1 MAATVVDSRVS
12 AGKKLKNSLKK
23 KKKMQRVARAVAP
36 ELEEEGKDATDS
48 GDSVRSC
55 GSENDHFPSDD
66 EAVEADNE
74 DEVEPC
80 GGENGDAAEARAGPN
95 AGWAD
100 AMAKILN
107 KKTPRSK
114 PTILVKNRELEKE
127 KERLKQER
135 LEKRKQLD
143 KKREWEMMCRVKP
156 DVVKDKETERNLQRI
171 ATRGVVQLFNAVQK
185 HQKNVDEKVKE
196 AGSSIR
202 KRAKL
207 ISTVSKKDF
216 ISVLRGMDAST
227 SEKSLTG
234 KNPKA
239 KQTEGRSEEG
249 PGWTILRD
257 DFMMGAS
264 MKDWDKESDGA
275 DGSGPGSASDS
286 DT

>member
-1 MAATVVDSRVS
+1 MAAAVPDSRVS

-23 KKKMQRVARAVAP
+23 KKMKMLAPAVAS
-36 ELEEEGKDATDS
+36 ELEEKDKDAADDGGSYGSEKDHFSS
-48 GDSVRSC
+48 GDEAIEAD
-55 GSENDHFPSDD
+55 SEDEDEAEPCDD
-66 EAVEADNE
+66 ESESAT
-74 DEVEPC
+74 
-80 GGENGDAAEARAGPN
+80 EARIGTN
-95 AGWAD
+95 VGWAD

-107 KKTPRSK
+107 KKTPKSK
-114 PTILVKNRELEKE
+114 PTILVKNKELEKE
-127 KERLKQER
+127 KEKLKQER

-196 AGSSIR
+196 AGGSIR

-207 ISTVSKKDF
+207 ISAVSKKDF
-216 ISVLRGMDAST
+216 ISVLRGMDGST
-227 SEKSLTG
+227 NEKSSTG
-234 KNPKA
+234 RNSKA
-239 KQTEGRSEEG
+239 KQTEAKSEEG

-264 MKDWDKESDGA
+264 MKDWDKESDA
-275 DGSGPGSASDS
+275 PDDCRQGSGSDS

>member
-1 MAATVVDSRVS
+1 MAAAVGVPRVG

-23 KKKMQRVARAVAP
+23 KKKMKMVARAVAS
-36 ELEEEGKDATDS
+36 ELEDEGKDAADS
-48 GDSVRSC
+48 GGSC
-55 GSENDHFPSDD
+55 ESEKDYFSSDD

-74 DEVEPC
+74 DEVEP
-80 GGENGDAAEARAGPN
+80 GGNGNEQTAEASVGTN
-95 AGWAD
+95 VGWAD

-107 KKTPRSK
+107 KKTPKSQS
-114 PTILVKNRELEKE
+114 TILVKNRELEKE
-127 KERLKQER
+127 KEKLKQER

-227 SEKSLTG
+227 SEKSSTG
-234 KNPKA
+234 KNLKA
-239 KQTEGRSEEG
+239 KQTEAKAEEG

-264 MKDWDKESDGA
+264 MKDWDQESDDA
-275 DGSGPGSASDS
+275 DNSEPGSGSD
-286 DT
+286 DTW

>member
-1 MAATVVDSRVS
+1 M
-12 AGKKLKNSLKK
+12 
-23 KKKMQRVARAVAP
+23 KMVARAVAAK
-36 ELEEEGKDATDS
+36 LEDEVKDASDS
-48 GDSVRSC
+48 GGSV
-55 GSENDHFPSDD
+55 GGYESEKDHMSVD

-74 DEVEPC
+74 DDVEPC
-80 GGENGDAAEARAGPN
+80 DKEDENTTESSAGTN
-95 AGWAD
+95 MGWAD

-107 KKTPRSK
+107 RKTPKSK
-114 PTILVKNRELEKE
+114 PTILIKNKELEKE
-127 KERLKQER
+127 KEKLKQER

-156 DVVKDKETERNLQRI
+156 DVVRDKETERNLQRI

-196 AGSSIR
+196 AGGSIR

-216 ISVLRGMDAST
+216 ISVLRGMDGNT
-227 SEKSLTG
+227 NDKSSTG

-239 KQTEGRSEEG
+239 KQTEVKSEGG

-264 MKDWDKESDGA
+264 MKDWDKESDGP
-275 DGSGPGSASDS
+275 DNSRPESASDS